1 VTWSTQRFE
10 FVDVATAPVP
20 SLLRGLSAPAK
31 VVFDYRDEELAHL
44 AAHDSDDVNRWDAA
58 QRLFANAILAL
69 AQEHR
74 DGKPLTVPESL
85 ARMTGALLD
94 DDASDPA
101 LRALALTLPDPAYVA
116 ALVPTLDPDGVMAAW
131 IFIERSLAFSQRVAL
146 ERAYERHRPRA
157 PYTPTQAQVA
167 ARSLSNLCLRYLG
180 SLDDDPVHA
189 LASRQYR
196 AADNMTDTIAA
207 LAALRDSS
215 SPARDELY
223 AHFEAKWHDEPL
235 VLDKWFGLQARS
247 LRSDTLQTVRTLM
260 AHPRFNARNPNR
272 VRSLV
277 GTFALSNFARFHA
290 SDGSGYAFVADQA
303 RALDATNP
311 QLAATLAGAFSLWKR
326 FDEPRRTLMQR
337 SLQRIA
343 RTANLS
349 PDVTEIVTRTL
360 G

>member
-1 VTWSTQRFE
+1 
-10 FVDVATAPVP
+10 
-20 SLLRGLSAPAK
+20 
-31 VVFDYRDEELAHL
+31 
-44 AAHDSDDVNRWDAA
+44 
-58 QRLFANAILAL
+58 
-69 AQEHR
+69 
-74 DGKPLTVPESL
+74 
-85 ARMTGALLD
+85 
-94 DDASDPA
+94 
-101 LRALALTLPDPAYVA
+101 
-116 ALVPTLDPDGVMAAW
+116 
-131 IFIERSLAFSQRVAL
+131 
-146 ERAYERHRPRA
+146 
-157 PYTPTQAQVA
+157 
-167 ARSLSNLCLRYLG
+167 
-180 SLDDDPVHA
+180 VHA

-311 QLAATLAGAFSLWKR
+311 QLASTLAGAFSLWKR